1 MNVVSDSSPLIALA
15 AINSLD
21 LLQALY
27 GSIQI
32 PDEVYKEVVVRG
44 RYPAA
49 AVANIP
55 CITRRSAKDLQQV
68 AQLRDVGLDK
78 GESEAIALA
87 LELPASLLLVDE
99 LAARKIARQHGLA
112 ITGVVGVLIDA
123 KDSGLIVAIKPLL
136 GKLVAA
142 GFYCSPRLIA
152 QALELAGE

>member
-21 LLQALY
+21 LLRALY
-27 GSIQI
+27 GSINI
-32 PDEVYKEVVVRG
+32 PDEVFNEVVVRG
-44 RYPAA
+44 RYPATA
-49 AVANIP
+49 IANTP
-55 CITRRSAKDLQQV
+55 WITRRTVKDVQQV
-68 AQLRDVGLDK
+68 AQFRDAGLDQ
-78 GESEAIALA
+78 GESEAITLA

-123 KDSGLIVAIKPLL
+123 KDSGLIVAIKPLF

-152 QALELAGE
+152 QALELTGE

>member
-1 MNVVSDSSPLIALA
+1 MSVVSDSSPLIALA
-15 AINSLD
+15 AIDSLG
-21 LLQALY
+21 LLRALY

-32 PDEVYKEVVVRG
+32 PDEVYNEVVVRG
-44 RYPAA
+44 RSPATT
-49 AVANIP
+49 VGSVPWIMHR
-55 CITRRSAKDLQQV
+55 TVTDVQQV
-68 AQLRDVGLDK
+68 AQLRNEGLDQ
-78 GESEAIALA
+78 GESEAIVLA
-87 LELPASLLLVDE
+87 LELSASLLLVDE

-123 KDSGLIVAIKPLL
+123 KVSGLIVAIKPLL

>member
-21 LLQALY
+21 LLRALF
-27 GSIQI
+27 GSILI
-32 PDEVYKEVVVRG
+32 PNEVYNEVVVRG
-44 RYPAA
+44 RYPAT
-49 AVANIP
+49 AVATIP
-55 CITRRSAKDLQQV
+55 WITRRTVTDVQQV
-68 AQLRDVGLDK
+68 AQFRNAGLDQ

-87 LELPASLLLVDE
+87 LELPANLLLVDE
-99 LAARKIARQHGLA
+99 IAARKIARQHGLA
-112 ITGVVGVLIDA
+112 ITGVVGVLIYA
-123 KDSGLIVAIKPLL
+123 KDAGLIVAIKPLL

>member
-27 GSIQI
+27 GSIHI
-32 PDEVYKEVVVRG
+32 PDEVYEEVAVRG
-44 RYPAA
+44 RYPTTAIA
-49 AVANIP
+49 SIPWIIRRTVA
-55 CITRRSAKDLQQV
+55 DMQQV
-68 AQLRDVGLDK
+68 AQFRNSGLDP
-78 GESEAIALA
+78 GESEAITLA

-99 LAARKIARQHGLA
+99 LAARKIARQQGLA

-123 KDSGLIVAIKPLL
+123 KESGLITSIKPLL
-136 GKLVAA
+136 GKLVTA

-152 QALELAGE
+152 HALELAGE

>member
-21 LLQALY
+21 LLQALF
-27 GSIQI
+27 GSILI

-44 RYPAA
+44 RYPGT

-55 CITRRSAKDLQQV
+55 WIIRRTVTDVQQV
-68 AQLRDVGLDK
+68 AQFRDAGLDQ

-87 LELPASLLLVDE
+87 LEIRASLLLVDE
-99 LAARKIARQHGLA
+99 LAARKIARQRGLA

-123 KDSGLIVAIKPLL
+123 KDAGFIVAIKPLL